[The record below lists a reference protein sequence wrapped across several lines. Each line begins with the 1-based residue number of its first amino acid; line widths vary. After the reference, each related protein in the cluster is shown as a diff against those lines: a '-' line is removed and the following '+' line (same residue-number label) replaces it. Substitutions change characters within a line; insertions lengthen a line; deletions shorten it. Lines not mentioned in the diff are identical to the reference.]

1 MKRTTTD
8 VLPHDMEAE
17 TSILGAAIVDPRV
30 MDLIADRVQP
40 RMFYRQA
47 HQWIYEALLEMYR
60 KGSAIDPILLKGELQ
75 KANRLDEAGGLAYLA
90 KLGDGI
96 PRSTNVGFYAKLLK
110 EKSAARD
117 VITLCQRLLE
127 QAYSGES
134 DVVDLV
140 EKAERGLLEISGNAV
155 PGDPI
160 SSEELVRHMWPVLQA
175 LAESKRPSMGIPTGF
190 PRLDG
195 MTRGLQPGA
204 LVVVAARPS
213 SGKTTFASQVV
224 LHAAV
229 EHVVL
234 YFSVEMGRGEQGIR
248 IVAHLAGIDG
258 HRMQFGSL
266 TMFDQERI
274 GPAMAQ
280 LRELK
285 MWIDD
290 STRLSALQIRS
301 RARRLKAR
309 HGLGLIV
316 IDYLSLLQLG
326 PGDRHD
332 LRVGETTRLLK
343 EIARELEV
351 PVVLL
356 CQLSRDVE
364 KRGEKGGNVP
374 RLSDLR
380 DSGSIEQDAD
390 LVFLLYREQTEQKG
404 GPARSKVIVAKNRN
418 GPTGAVSMEW
428 IREQYRFREAEDPA
442 S

>member
-1 MKRTTTD
+1 MSGRAKKD
-8 VLPHDMEAE
+8 VLPHDLEAE
-17 TSILGAAIVDPRV
+17 TSILGAALVDPRV
-30 MDLIADRVQP
+30 MDIIADRVQP

-47 HQWIYEALLEMYR
+47 HQWIFEALLEMYR
-60 KGSAIDPILLKGELQ
+60 RGTAIDPVLLKGELE
-75 KANRLDEAGGLAYLA
+75 KVNRLEDCGGLSYIA

-96 PRSTNVGFYAKLLK
+96 PRSTNVGFYAKVLK

-117 VITLCQRLLE
+117 VITLCNQLLE
-127 QAYSGES
+127 QAYGGDG
-134 DVVDLV
+134 DVVALV
-140 EKAERGLLEISGNAV
+140 ERAERGLLEISGNAV
-155 PGDPI
+155 PGEPV
-160 SSEELVRHMWPVLQA
+160 SSADLVRELWPVIQG
-175 LAESKRPSMGIPTGF
+175 LAESKRPAMGIPTGF

-213 SGKTTFASQVV
+213 SGKTTLASQIV
-224 LHAAV
+224 LHAAR

-234 YFSVEMGRGEQGIR
+234 YFSVEMGRGEQGLR

-266 TMFDQERI
+266 TMFDQEQI
-274 GPAMAQ
+274 GPAMAH
-280 LRELK
+280 LSELK

-301 RARRLKAR
+301 RARRLKTR

-326 PGDRHD
+326 AGDRHD
-332 LRVGETTRLLK
+332 LRIGETTRLLK
-343 EIARELEV
+343 ELARELSV

-364 KRGEKGGNVP
+364 KREKGGNVP

-390 LVFLLYREQTEQKG
+390 LVFLLYREQVDQKG

-428 IREQYRFREAEDPA
+428 IREQYRFKEAEEPA